1 MVYEQRNFDIN
12 KWPKDWRKFF
22 SDDAFKGAGQQLRIA
37 AEPGTQVSQYSISWT
52 EPYLKDKPISM
63 TVAGS
68 QWERARESYV
78 EERQKAYLG
87 FTHRLKDG
95 WYRILAFRLENV
107 TVKDVDK
114 NAPSQVKD
122 VEGKNLLAGIKIGFG
137 RDTTDN
143 RFMPTKGKS
152 FEFSYEQV
160 GGDNMFGI
168 AEGTLR
174 WYKTLRED
182 IARRKTVLETKV
194 YLASI
199 VGDAPVFEKF
209 YAGGIGSVRGFAY
222 RGISPRAG
230 KDDDPI
236 GSKWI
241 ATASGEV
248 SVPLTAEALSALFFV
263 DTGMVETGGVR
274 ASAGIGI
281 QIMIPQWFGPVPMRF
296 ELADPLL
303 KSKGDKTQ
311 IFSFSA
317 GALF

>member
-1 MVYEQRNFDIN
+1 
-12 KWPKDWRKFF
+12 
-22 SDDAFKGAGQQLRIA
+22 
-37 AEPGTQVSQYSISWT
+37 
-52 EPYLKDKPISM
+52 M

-68 QWERARESYV
+68 QWERGRESYD
-78 EERQKAYLG
+78 EQRQKAYLG
-87 FTHRLKDG
+87 FTHRLKNG
-95 WYRILAFRLENV
+95 WYRTLGFRLENV
-107 TVKDVDK
+107 TVKNVDEE
-114 NAPSQVKD
+114 APKEVKD
-122 VEGKNLLAGIKIGFG
+122 VEGKNLLAGIRIGFG

-160 GGDNMFGI
+160 GGDYMFGI
-168 AEGTLR
+168 AEGTFR

-182 IARRKTVLETKV
+182 ITRRKTVLETKF

-209 YAGGIGSVRGFAY
+209 YGGGIGNIRGFEY
-222 RGISPRAG
+222 RGVSPRSG
-230 KDDDPI
+230 VNNDPI

-263 DTGMVETGGVR
+263 DTGMIETGGIR

-303 KSKGDKTQ
+303 KSDGDKTQ